1 MPMTPPRPVPPGRRP
16 DAAVLTWERGRN
28 AMNSTTASRSFL
40 ARATLITAS
49 LSVAGSVFG
58 LVRDQSLARMFG
70 AGGETDA
77 FLVAWTVPEFAA
89 TLLVEDGLAFVLIPA
104 FSSALALRAQG
115 VAGDP
120 VRSLAAA
127 TFPRMCLGLVA
138 VAAVIGAGAPQ
149 VVRILAPGLAE
160 AALAVDCT
168 RVTATCVL
176 TFGVAGY
183 CSAVLRAHRSF
194 LPPATIYV
202 AYNAAI
208 ITTMLL
214 LGGALGVRAAA
225 VGVAVGGCLM
235 AAIQLPFAVRR
246 LRTRQSAADGRI
258 VARPKAPP
266 VPFVLIS
273 TVLLFALCRQSQV
286 LIERFLASALPSGAI
301 SGLNYAQKVAQIPM
315 TLSLMLCTVTFPVVA
330 RALAD
335 GDVKRART
343 RIERDL
349 VLASCLVL
357 LGASVVISCAPQIV
371 GLLFERGAFTPRDT
385 AVTAGILRVYAV
397 GLLGQTLVGVLIRSY
412 FSTGRPTWYP
422 IGAMAAG
429 LLATFLIGAG
439 TAGSWGAP
447 GIAAANALGITLT
460 AALLL
465 TGLSSEPRSP
475 GRFARSSRSRGV
487 PIHVSR
493 MLGELG
499 RLTLAAVAATAGGL
513 LAGSAP
519 ASPAG
524 GLTAGGV
531 TVVTVFL
538 LVGRLLDAQGC
549 MALLHSARSLTRRL
563 THGHSA

>member
-1 MPMTPPRPVPPGRRP
+1 MTPPRPVPPGRR
-16 DAAVLTWERGRN
+16 AGATILTPGRGRN
-28 AMNSTTASRSFL
+28 TVNPTTASRSFL

-49 LSVAGSVFG
+49 LSVAGSVLG

-138 VAAVIGAGAPQ
+138 VSAVIAAGAPH
-149 VVRILAPGLAE
+149 VVRILAPGLTD

-176 TFGVAGY
+176 TFGIAGY
-183 CSAVLRAHRSF
+183 CSAVLRAHRRF

-202 AYNAAI
+202 AYNVGI

-214 LGGALGVRAAA
+214 LGRTLGVRAAA

-235 AAIQLPFAVRR
+235 AAIQLPYVVRQ
-246 LRTRQSAADGRI
+246 LRARQSVADGWM
-258 VARPKAPP
+258 VARPKARP
-266 VPFVLIS
+266 VPLALIS

-286 LIERFLASALPSGAI
+286 LIERFLASTLPSGAI

-335 GDVKRART
+335 GDVQRART

-349 VLASCLVL
+349 ALASCLLL
-357 LGASVVISCAPQIV
+357 LGAAVVISCAPQIV
-371 GLLFERGAFTPRDT
+371 KLLFERGAFTPRDT
-385 AVTAGILRVYAV
+385 AVTADILRVYAV
-397 GLLGQTLVGVLIRSY
+397 GLLGQTVVGVLIRSY

-422 IGAMAAG
+422 IGAMATG

-439 TAGSWGAP
+439 TADSWGAP
-447 GIAAANALGITLT
+447 GIAAANAIGITLT

-465 TGLSSEPRSP
+465 TGLGSEPTFAV
-475 GRFARSSRSRGV
+475 RFARRSRSRGV
-487 PIHVSR
+487 PIRVPQ

-499 RLTLAAVAATAGGL
+499 RLALAAAAATAGGL
-513 LAGSAP
+513 FAGSAP

-531 TVVTVFL
+531 TVITVFL
-538 LVGRLLDAQGC
+538 LIGRLLHAQGC
-549 MALLHSARSLTRRL
+549 TALLRSARSLTRRL
-563 THGHSA
+563 THGHSD